1 VQRLCLCHNPP
12 PMTASKT
19 HRAQPSVLADRP
31 PVGRT
36 LLFRVAPESDVKGAL
51 RRLRD
56 GFSPDCG
63 VIGIGEPVTLAL
75 GQKLDGLRTFPA
87 MSGAACSVPSTQEAL
102 CFLLR
107 GPDRGVVFD
116 LTQEIREL
124 VGDAFLLV
132 DCNDTFTYHGGRD
145 LTRFEDGTEN
155 PEGKKAVA
163 AAINE
168 DGSSFLVVQR
178 WVHDLM
184 RFRGYEEKRRELL
197 IGRRADSNEEIEDAP
212 PYAHIKRT
220 EQEGFDPPLFMVR
233 RSMPWANATQEGLEF
248 LAQVADLDQFEIMMR
263 KMVGHQD
270 GIVDGLFL
278 FSRPVTGGYYWCP
291 PVGAE
296 GRLDLSAIEIVV

>member
-1 VQRLCLCHNPP
+1 MAGPNTR
-12 PMTASKT
+12 
-19 HRAQPSVLADRP
+19 RAQPSVLADRP

-56 GFSPDCG
+56 GFSPSCG

-75 GQKLDGLRTFPA
+75 GKKLEGLRTFPA
-87 MSGAACSVPSTQEAL
+87 MSGPACSVPSTQEAL

-116 LTQEIREL
+116 LTQEIRDL
-124 VGDAFLLV
+124 AGDAFLLV

-155 PEGKKAVA
+155 PKGRKA
-163 AAINE
+163 AAAALRE
-168 DGSSFLVVQR
+168 DGSSFLALQR

-197 IGRRADSNEEIEDAP
+197 IGREAESNDEIPDAP
-212 PYAHIKRT
+212 PFAHVKRT
-220 EQEGFDPPLFMVR
+220 EQESFDPPLFMVR
-233 RSMPWANATQEGLEF
+233 RSMPWASATQEGLEF
-248 LAQVADLDQFEIMMR
+248 IAHVEDLDRYEIMMR
-263 KMVGHQD
+263 RMVGQED
-270 GIVDGLFL
+270 GVVDGLFL

-291 PVGAE
+291 PIGE
-296 GRLDLSAIEIVV
+296 DGRLDLSALD